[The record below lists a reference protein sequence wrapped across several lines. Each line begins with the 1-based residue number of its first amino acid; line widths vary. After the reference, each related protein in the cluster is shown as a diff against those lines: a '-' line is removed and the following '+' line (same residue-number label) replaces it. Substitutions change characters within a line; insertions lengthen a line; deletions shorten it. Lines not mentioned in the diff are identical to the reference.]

1 MSFLAR
7 LIVVMV
13 GVTVGSLALTIAP
26 PALSQV
32 PFVPNY
38 LSQTN
43 QAERP
48 PFPVHQGPLV
58 EQGQIPPVR
67 DVVFRRP
74 EEGPFTDYVRELVE
88 KAYANLGIRVG
99 YVDMP
104 RQRSLVEANSGRIAG
119 ELGRLPGLEADFS
132 NLIPIPFP
140 LFSFEIVLIAD
151 RRQCGICNLDQVDSI
166 AYISGMQS
174 IDGILEDYNFT
185 NAAAAAQDLD
195 QLHLM
200 FENKRVQGI
209 LMNDFEAR
217 QRGYYDNRHHIVV
230 PLWQNQAFHY
240 LHKNYEHLI
249 PLLTAELNRFRDDG
263 EIDRISRRNNVK
275 PFATSMPIDESI
287 FFEDISAT
295 SGYWRTYTD
304 LDGTGKY
311 WDIMRRVFGPITN
324 DFNVNTNTYLRA
336 IFGLSDQRF
345 DMLVGTYSQHEPKN
359 AIVSRLHFD
368 YDRPLYVFTLNEN
381 DMAAIRN
388 GTLEKPICHVAG
400 YQYGDFLPEGLNYYY
415 ANSSLDC
422 FAMLD
427 ENRAG
432 AVVNYRENLPDWNN
446 TPYVRLK
453 IHDSLPI
460 HVAFQDT
467 PRGRELRDYFDRR
480 FRELVSSGE
489 IKEIYSEREL
499 ERSKLGLSVRP
510 ETAVA
515 ARLRN

>member
-1 MSFLAR
+1 MSYFAR
-7 LIVVMV
+7 LLVLII
-13 GVTVGSLALTIAP
+13 GVISASLWFASVL
-26 PALSQV
+26 PAHAQV
-32 PFVPNY
+32 PFVPLKNE
-38 LSQTN
+38 
-43 QAERP
+43 AERP
-48 PFPVHQGPLV
+48 PFPIQESPLV
-58 EQGQIPPVR
+58 DQGRVPPVR

-74 EEGPFTDYVRELVE
+74 ENGPFTDYVRELVE

-104 RQRSLVEANSGRIAG
+104 RTRSLVEANSGRIAG
-119 ELGRLPGLEADFS
+119 ELGRLPGLESEFN
-132 NLIPIPFP
+132 NLIPVPFP

-151 RRQCGICNLDQVDSI
+151 RRKCGICNLEQVDSI

-174 IDGILEDYNFT
+174 VEAILKDYQYT
-185 NAAAAAQDLD
+185 QATATAQDLD

-200 FENKRVQGI
+200 FENERVEGV

-217 QRGYYDNRHHIVV
+217 QLGYYEDRHRIVV

-240 LHKNYEHLI
+240 LHKSYQHLV
-249 PLLTAELNRFRDDG
+249 PLLAAEFNRLQLDG
-263 EIDRISRRNNVK
+263 EIDRISRRNSVT
-275 PFATSMPIDESI
+275 PFATSLPAEQALSFESV
-287 FFEDISAT
+287 SAT

-311 WDIMRRVFGPITN
+311 WDIIRRVFEPITADLN
-324 DFNVNTNTYLRA
+324 INTNTYLRA

-345 DMLVGTYSQHEPKN
+345 DMLVGTYAHHQPRN

-368 YDRPLYVFTLNEN
+368 YDRPLYVFTLTEA
-381 DMAAIRN
+381 DMEQVRS

-400 YQYGDFLPEGLNYYY
+400 YQYGEFLPEGLNYYF

-427 ENRAG
+427 EKRAG
-432 AVVNYRENLPDWNN
+432 AVINYRENLPDWNN
-446 TPYVRLK
+446 TPYERLL
-453 IHDSLPI
+453 IHNSLPI

-467 PRGRELRDYFDRR
+467 PRGRALRDYFDRR

-489 IKEIYSEREL
+489 IAEIYNEREL
-499 ERSKLGLSVRP
+499 ERSKLGLSIRP
-510 ETAVA
+510 QTAVA
-515 ARLRN
+515 ATPQN